1 METPFCMDLCEEAST
16 DNWRRCLH
24 DCNVGLINE
33 AKRVQER
40 KVASV
45 VSAPKDTTI
54 SRALVVLG
62 AIVTLMSVWIIIDKN
77 KKR

>member
-1 METPFCMDLCEEAST
+1 MDLCKEAST

-40 KVASV
+40 RSAS

-54 SRALVVLG
+54 SRALVALG
-62 AIVTLMSVWIIIDKN
+62 AIATLMSVWYIITKN